1 MDKTR
6 LEIGK
11 LQELDTKSY
20 FAIYKIN
27 PLNVNVTLI

>member
-6 LEIGK
+6 LEIDE